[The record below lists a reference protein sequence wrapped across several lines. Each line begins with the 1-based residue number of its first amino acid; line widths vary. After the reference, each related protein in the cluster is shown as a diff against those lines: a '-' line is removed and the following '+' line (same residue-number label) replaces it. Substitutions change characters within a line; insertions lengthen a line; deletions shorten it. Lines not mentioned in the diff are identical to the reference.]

1 MSTDPGQSGDA
12 WSQLLPLREGYARL
26 LGWLG
31 AAVLPVLFLLALAWP
46 ETRPYLQ
53 RIGVIYAGGILSFL
67 GGIQWGLAM
76 ASRRALARLRRL
88 AVGVTPPIWM
98 AVALSLPLLLSA
110 FALMIGLVLLLAY
123 EWLER
128 GDAVYPEWYLP
139 LRLQLT
145 AALCVGLG
153 LITIV

>member
-1 MSTDPGQSGDA
+1 MSSQREDDDA
-12 WSQLLPLREGYARL
+12 WSELLPLRAGYARL
-26 LGWLG
+26 LGWAG
-31 AAVLPVLFLLALAWP
+31 AAVLPAVFLLAFAWP
-46 ETRPYLQ
+46 DSASYLQ

-67 GGIQWGLAM
+67 GGIQWGFAM
-76 ASRRALARLRRL
+76 VSSRALVRLRRL

-98 AVALSLPLLLSA
+98 AVALSLPVVLSA
-110 FALMIGLVLLLAY
+110 FALMVGLALVLAY

-128 GDAVYPEWYLP
+128 GDAVYPGWYLP

-153 LITIV
+153 LVTIV